1 MSDEAKAGIA
11 WLGSQTGFINEP
23 QSNLTYY
30 HNQRIDPRK
39 CGLNFNG
46 SPYLCIP
53 VDGEGGAREF
63 LNRVEDM
70 AEQCG
75 SLNLLRDTREIQ
87 ALLPEEAP

>member
-1 MSDEAKAGIA
+1 MSKVIIG
-11 WLGSQTGFINEP
+11 LLKYEP
-23 QSNLTYY
+23 GPGAY
-30 HNQRIDPRK
+30 IE
-39 CGLNFNG
+39 C
-46 SPYLCIP
+46 LCIP

-87 ALLPEEAP
+87 ALLPEEAE

>member
-1 MSDEAKAGIA
+1 MSGIIKYD
-11 WLGSQTGFINEP
+11 GDYVSVFSGVVHPGQ
-23 QSNLTYY
+23 
-30 HNQRIDPRK
+30 
-39 CGLNFNG
+39 
-46 SPYLCIP
+46 PYLCIP